1 ALPEGGA
8 RELDMILLGGQGERE
23 LVASV
28 GARLL
33 VAEALR
39 RDEEADLPE
48 HLAALEP
55 EAVVCTGGNEVLLR
69 VRAQRD
75 AAEEVGNGAVLAVS
89 LALGGDADG
98 GLLRDALDEGEADA
112 DGTATLGGAF
122 EVALVDV
129 WPKDTNAATPGVVD
143 EDVRRVEAHRLVV
156 EQRAEELR
164 RVVTLQPA

>member
-1 ALPEGGA
+1 REPAGRRAGDPAVRRALAQQAGGVRQAGCARHAVVVGHGLPEGGA
-8 RELDMILLGGQGERE
+8 RERDMILLGGQGERE

-75 AAEEVGNGAVLAVS
+75 AADEVGNGAVLAVS

-98 GLLRDALDEGEADA
+98 GLLRNALDEGEADA
-112 DGTATLGGAF
+112 DGTATLDGAF

-129 WPKDTNAATPGVVD
+129 
-143 EDVRRVEAHRLVV
+143 
-156 EQRAEELR
+156 
-164 RVVTLQPA
+164 